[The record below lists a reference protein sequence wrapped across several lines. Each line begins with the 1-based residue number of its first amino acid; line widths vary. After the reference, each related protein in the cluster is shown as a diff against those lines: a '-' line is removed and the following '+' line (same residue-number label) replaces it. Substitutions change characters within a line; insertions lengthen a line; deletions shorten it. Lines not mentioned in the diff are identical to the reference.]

1 MASFSERHGYATA
14 RDALQLEHMDDN
26 LRISIYNALYE
37 NLKVQANSVDADYI
51 CEQIWTIFW
60 HGAIDEFPSHLRF
73 YAQLKQWVKT
83 CFWYRAYDL
92 VEFIASEYKQ
102 IDAENEGHPSITYSN
117 TSYSTYGHSYL
128 EDFRNGINES
138 LERERAGYR
147 LVGAFVTPITNPL
160 ELAEIDQ
167 TIQAPDEFDTAR
179 THLNKALELF
189 SARKNPDYEN
199 TVKEAISAVE
209 AAARTA
215 SGDEKATLGAAISI
229 VQKNG
234 GIHAA
239 LAEGWKKI
247 YGFTSDAGGI
257 RHAEHPDDIRV
268 DDALAKYMLV
278 SCSAFVNYLIESRD
292 TTRMQASNNYRGN

>member
-37 NLKVQANSVDADYI
+37 NLGVQANSIDADYI
-51 CEQIWTIFW
+51 CVKIWTIFW
-60 HGAIDEFPSHLRF
+60 HGAIDEFPSYPNF

-83 CFWYRAYDL
+83 CLWYRAYDL
-92 VEFIASEYKQ
+92 VEFIASECKQ
-102 IDAENEGHPSITYSN
+102 IDAENEGHPGITYGN
-117 TSYSTYGHSYL
+117 ASYSAYGHSYL
-128 EDFRNGINES
+128 EDFRNGINEA
-138 LERERAGYR
+138 LEREHAGYR
-147 LVGAFVTPITNPL
+147 LVGAFVIPITNSL

-167 TIQAPDEFDTAR
+167 TIQASDEFDTAS

-189 SARKNPDYEN
+189 AARKSPDYEN

-229 VQKNG
+229 IQKNG

-257 RHAEHPDDIRV
+257 RHAEHPDDIHV
-268 DDALAKYMLV
+268 DEELAKYMLV

-292 TTRMQASNNYRGN
+292 STNASK